1 MIPGVTAKFGLG
13 VQNEA
18 GQKLTE
24 FCQENT
30 LVTANILFQ
39 QHKNQLYTRIS
50 RDGQYLNETD
60 YILCSQR
67 WRSAIQSIKTRPRAD
82 QWLRS

>member
-1 MIPGVTAKFGLG
+1 MPGVTGKLGFGVL
-13 VQNEA
+13 NE
-18 GQKLTE
+18 GGEKLTE
-24 FCQENT
+24 FCQNT

-39 QHKNQLYTRIS
+39 QHKNQLYTWIS
-50 RDGQYLNETD
+50 PDGQYLHEID

>member
-1 MIPGVTAKFGLG
+1 MPGVTGKLGFGVL
-13 VQNEA
+13 NE
-18 GQKLTE
+18 GGERLTE

-39 QHKNQLYTRIS
+39 QHKNQLYTWIS
-50 RDGQYLNETD
+50 RDGQYLSEID
-60 YILCSQR
+60 YILCNQR

>member
-1 MIPGVTAKFGLG
+1 MPGVTGKLGLG

-18 GQKLTE
+18 GERLIE

-30 LVTANILFQ
+30 LVIANILFQ
-39 QHKNQLYTRIS
+39 QHKNELYTWTS
-50 RDGQYLNETD
+50 SDGQYLNQID

-67 WRSAIQSIKTRPRAD
+67 WRSSIQSIKTRPGAGE
-82 QWLRS
+82 WLGS